1 MEGGPNGAPAPVLF
15 PENKRR
21 SCSLS
26 SNPGIQGGR
35 DGQPQSANVYHEDL
49 KHVEAVGTLVGFA
62 GGLLLLKQSA
72 ERCSE
77 RPVIL
82 VLDALRRE
90 RFQCPGHTLH
100 QWTCTQQD
108 FVSW

>member
-1 MEGGPNGAPAPVLF
+1 M
-15 PENKRR
+15 
-21 SCSLS
+21 
-26 SNPGIQGGR
+26 
-35 DGQPQSANVYHEDL
+35 

-90 RFQCPGHTLH
+90 RFQCPGHEMFASKK
-100 QWTCTQQD
+100 CTRD
-108 FVSW
+108 TVDDRYIHVASVDMYTTRLC